1 MIKWIKAFALGVVLW
16 FLLTFL
22 YGVIIG
28 ILDLDKT
35 EFFLNNSLLNNF
47 ILFPVG
53 IWLGF
58 KIIKYSEDKKIK

>member
-1 MIKWIKAFALGVVLW
+1 MIKWIKAFALGVVFW

-35 EFFLNNSLLNNF
+35 EFFLNNSILNNF

-53 IWLGF
+53 IWFGF